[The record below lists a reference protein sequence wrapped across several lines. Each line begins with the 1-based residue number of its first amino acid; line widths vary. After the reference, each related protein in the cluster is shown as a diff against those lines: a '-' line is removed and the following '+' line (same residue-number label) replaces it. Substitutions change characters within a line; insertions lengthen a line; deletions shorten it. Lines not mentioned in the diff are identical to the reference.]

1 MITATQIRKARAAME
16 WSQAD
21 LAQAAGLSLE
31 AVMVAEG
38 IGPRVVP
45 MVTTVAIVRAFRA
58 AGIEVSLSGVRS
70 VAPENPSPSGRR

>member
-1 MITATQIRKARAAME
+1 MITATQIRKARAVME

-21 LAQAAGLSLE
+21 LAKAAGLSLE

-38 IGPRVVP
+38 IGPRIVP

-58 AGIEVSLSGVRS
+58 AGIEVSPSGITS
-70 VAPENPSPSGRR
+70 VAPDSSPSGRR